1 MIWSSGHCKAGPP
14 PGRNEFC
21 RLFRQNKKAG
31 FIVAS
36 RNRLVPTKGRLL
48 AKNPH
53 YTSDHLSFIHLINGP
68 IPKLRCITFP
78 VDARHIVLARIALQ
92 KR

>member
-21 RLFRQNKKAG
+21 RVFRQNKKAG

-53 YTSDHLSFIHLINGP
+53 FVSNRAASPDWLCNRLITPTMNS
-68 IPKLRCITFP
+68 
-78 VDARHIVLARIALQ
+78 AIVR
-92 KR
+92 